1 MRQLHVVE
9 DETLGGH
16 VVLATS
22 DGLERFALEVD
33 HALRTAVTDRPA
45 ASTPPPSTAPP
56 SSEPRITP
64 REIQIRIRAGEE
76 PSALAEACGAGLDW
90 VLRFAGP
97 VLSERTRV
105 ADEARRAKARRRSAD
120 TLDDG
125 QLVVFGEA
133 VDARFAAHGIDPA
146 DVRWDAHRR
155 EDGQWVITAR
165 WIGGQS
171 EHAAEWMFQL
181 STRTVAPAD
190 DTAADLLSDRPIRPM
205 TPQVEPEQTP
215 SLTVAPPLMPGVVAF
230 PVMSDTDTGPL
241 PTAADVYDDPDIGP
255 EVTTGEITGM
265 DAPAPPPAIEA
276 DEPVLPMDVPD
287 APEVTSK
294 IPKVSAVG
302 GGRRR
307 AESDE
312 ERAARAT
319 VPKWDD
325 ILLGVRR
332 KRD

>member
-215 SLTVAPPLMPGVVAF
+215 SLTVAPPLMPGHRHRSAADGCRRLRR
-230 PVMSDTDTGPL
+230 SGHRARSHYGRDHGYGRAR
-241 PTAADVYDDPDIGP
+241 TAAGDRSRRTGAADGRARRSGGDEQDPEGVGSRRWP
-255 EVTTGEITGM
+255 ASRRVGRGTGSPGDSAEMGRH
-265 DAPAPPPAIEA
+265 PARGS
-276 DEPVLPMDVPD
+276 
-287 APEVTSK
+287 TQ
-294 IPKVSAVG
+294 
-302 GGRRR
+302 
-307 AESDE
+307 
-312 ERAARAT
+312 ARLI
-319 VPKWDD
+319 K
-325 ILLGVRR
+325 L
-332 KRD
+332 